1 MCTYENY
8 KEAKL
13 RIADIQAILENETD
27 SYFEFGE
34 EALVEERNEL
44 ERFVNK
50 VGIETGWTW

>member
-50 VGIETGWTW
+50 VEIETGWTW